1 MTISNVHSAAT
12 AAPTTPVVPTGI
24 TTNPAYVAPST
35 TASSSTGTSASGG
48 VSLGGTDFLTLMLA
62 QLKNQDPTSP
72 VDSNVFLTQLAELS
86 TVQGITQ
93 LNTSFGTLSSSLT
106 SNQAMQA
113 SSMLGRQALVASS
126 TATLAAAGGT
136 ITGAV
141 AVPQNSATVNVNILN
156 SAGVVVSQ
164 VNLGAQATGIANFSW
179 NGTESDGTKAPAGQY
194 SLAATVAGVASG
206 TAVDTYVNGTIQSVT
221 MGSGTTGMSLNV
233 AGLGNVPFASVEQIS
248 N

>member
-1 MTISNVHSAAT
+1 MTISNIHSAAT
-12 AAPTTPVVPTGI
+12 AAPTTPAVPTGI
-24 TTNPAYVAPST
+24 TTNPAYVAPS
-35 TASSSTGTSASGG
+35 AASSSSTGTSASGG

-113 SSMLGRQALVASS
+113 SSMLGRTALVASS
-126 TATLAAAGGT
+126 TATLTAAGGT
-136 ITGAV
+136 ISGAV

-156 SAGVVVSQ
+156 SAGVAVAQ

-179 NGTESDGTKAPAGQY
+179 NGVESNGAPAPAGQY
-194 SLAATVAGVASG
+194 SLTATVAGVPAG
-206 TAVDTYVNGTIQSVT
+206 TPVDTYVSGTVQSVT

-233 AGLGNVPFASVEQIS
+233 TGLGSVPFASVEQIS